1 MPRMAS
7 HREDFT
13 SNYYHSYYCCLTL
26 KSSKK
31 MKLFFIPLPISAWM
45 ACVQLY
51 TKKCERKE
59 EIPES
64 IGWNKECGMA
74 ITKTKC

>member
-1 MPRMAS
+1 
-7 HREDFT
+7 
-13 SNYYHSYYCCLTL
+13 
-26 KSSKK
+26 
-31 MKLFFIPLPISAWM
+31 M